1 MLFKLVINHYCIVI
15 YFVLYVYVLIGV
27 CVWGGGGGYSY
38 VYVNFCIH
46 IDGNKSNPHI
56 SIFDENEVFGEI
68 IMFLIP
74 ISIKCQWLV
83 LKFGCNTTMSQ
94 NLDPIPRTSG
104 LAEPYKND
112 KNRSSKHSDSSCL
125 CEVLTRCHRY
135 VP

>member
-1 MLFKLVINHYCIVI
+1 M
-15 YFVLYVYVLIGV
+15 LYVYILSGV
-27 CVWGGGGGYSY
+27 CVGGGGVLICVCKLLHTYR
-38 VYVNFCIH
+38 
-46 IDGNKSNPHI
+46 KSNPHI

-83 LKFGCNTTMSQ
+83 LKFGCKV
-94 NLDPIPRTSG
+94 
-104 LAEPYKND
+104 YKND